1 MIYAD
6 VVLPLALDNL
16 FTYAVPADMEERVN
30 VGHRVIVP
38 FGRRKYYTAIVI
50 NLHEN
55 APTEYEVKPIESV
68 VDSHPIINEQQIKL
82 WQWISFYYM
91 CYLGE
96 VYIAAVPARLKLES
110 ETFLSVFD
118 TDSSLEG
125 LTPLEIKIMQF
136 IRDKGTQ
143 KISDISKELKIR
155 DMLPYAHSLV
165 YSGLVEIEDQLIE
178 KYKPKSETYIRLNAD
193 IEDAS
198 ALIGRA
204 KKQQELFEAIKAIT
218 EQDSNVRILRSD
230 VDKKLGFSS
239 SILKGL
245 IDKGIIIQYAEEISR
260 IKHNIYNTRKAYQL
274 NIHQQKAL
282 EEIKDVF
289 QEKRVCLLHGVT
301 SSGKTEV
308 YIHLIE
314 EQIKSGRQVL
324 FLVPEIA
331 LTTQLTLRLQAVFGD
346 RLGIYHSRI
355 NDNERAEIW
364 LKMQSDN
371 PFEVVIGVRSSIF
384 LPYQSLGLIIVD
396 EEHEVGYKQMDPS
409 PRYHARDTSI
419 VMAHN
424 FDAKV
429 LLGSAT
435 PSIESYHNAITG
447 KYGLVEMHHRY
458 EDIEMPRIELENT
471 KELRRKKI
479 MKSVLTPMMIEG
491 INSALGSGQ
500 QVILFRNRRGFAPLL
515 ECKHCGWT
523 PKCKHCDVSLTY
535 HKFHHQLKCHYCN
548 SSYHVID
555 ECSVCKTNSVEQ
567 LGMGTEMLEEEVA
580 QLFPNAMIER
590 MDTDTTRGK
599 NSYEQIIDDFEE
611 GRTDI
616 LVGTQMLSKGLDFD
630 NVSLVG
636 IIAADGLLNHPNFRS
651 HERGFQLMMQAAGR
665 AGRKGQ
671 QGRVIVQAAEPDI
684 SLFKY
689 LQANDYVSFY
699 YLQLNERR
707 LFNYPPY
714 TRLISIVFK
723 HRDEGVVDSGAH
735 YFASSLRNSL
745 GNMVLG
751 PNVPVISYI
760 KRQHIR
766 EILLKLDTSLSH
778 VRVREFIRYVEQ
790 HFRSY
795 DKFRYVTLNYDVD
808 VV

>member
-16 FTYAVPADMEERVN
+16 FTYSVPSDILEMIDI
-30 VGHRVIVP
+30 GYRVIVP
-38 FGRRKYYTAIVI
+38 FGKRKYYTAIVI

-55 APTEYEVKPIESV
+55 APTDYEVKPIESV

-82 WQWISFYYM
+82 WQWMSFYYM

-110 ETFLSVFD
+110 ESFLSVLD
-118 TDSSLEG
+118 TVSSLEG
-125 LTPLEIKIMQF
+125 LTPIETKIMHF
-136 IRDKGTQ
+136 LRERGTQ
-143 KISDISKELKIR
+143 KVSQIGKELKIK

-165 YSGLVEIEDQLIE
+165 YSGLVEIEDQVIE
-178 KYKPKSETYIRLNAD
+178 KYKPKTETYIKLNSD
-193 IEDAS
+193 ISDATDI
-198 ALIGRA
+198 IGRA
-204 KKQQELFEAIKAIT
+204 KKQQELYEALKDAFEKDNGI
-218 EQDSNVRILRSD
+218 RIQRSD
-230 VDKKLGFSS
+230 IESIFGFSS

-245 IDKGIIIQYAEEISR
+245 IDKNVVIQYTEEVSRINPKLTISR
-260 IKHNIYNTRKAYQL
+260 DAYQL
-274 NIHQQKAL
+274 NRHQQTAL
-282 EEIKDVF
+282 EEINKIFED
-289 QEKRVCLLHGVT
+289 KSVCLLHGVT

-314 EQIKSGRQVL
+314 EQLKNGGQVL

-346 RLGIYHSRI
+346 RLGIYHSKI

-384 LPYQSLGLIIVD
+384 LPFQSLGLIIVD
-396 EEHEVGYKQMDPS
+396 EEHEVGYKQMDPA
-409 PRYHARDTSI
+409 PRYSARDTSI

-424 FDAKV
+424 FGAKV

-458 EDIEMPRIELENT
+458 EEIEMPRIELENT

-548 SSYHVID
+548 SSYHVVD
-555 ECSVCKTNSVEQ
+555 ECPVCKTNSVEQ

-580 QLFPNAMIER
+580 QLFPSAMIER

-599 NSYEQIIDDFEE
+599 NSYEQIISDFEE

-671 QGRVIVQAAEPDI
+671 QGRVIVQASDPDI

-699 YLQLNERR
+699 HLQLNERR

-723 HRDEGVVDSGAH
+723 HRNEGVVDSGAH

-745 GNMVLG
+745 GDMVLG

-766 EILLKLDTSLSH
+766 EVLLKLDISLSH
-778 VRVREFIRYVEQ
+778 VRVREFIRYVEH

>member
-1 MIYAD
+1 MLYAD

-16 FTYAVPADMEERVN
+16 FTYSVPDDMQERVS

-68 VDSHPIINEQQIKL
+68 VDSYPIINEQQIKL
-82 WQWISFYYM
+82 WQWIAFYYM

-118 TDSSLEG
+118 NDSSLEG
-125 LTPLEIKIMQF
+125 LTPIEIKIMHF
-136 IRDKGTQ
+136 IREKGTQ

-165 YSGLVEIEDQLIE
+165 YSGLVEIEDQVIE
-178 KYKPKSETYIRLNAD
+178 RYKPKTETYIKLNPEIND
-193 IEDAS
+193 TTNI
-198 ALIGRA
+198 IGKA
-204 KKQQELFEAIKAIT
+204 KKQQDLYEVLKDAFEK
-218 EQDSNVRILRSD
+218 DSGLRVQRGDIDKKYGFSNSILR
-230 VDKKLGFSS
+230 
-239 SILKGL
+239 GL
-245 IDKGIIIQYAEEISR
+245 IDKGIVIQYTEEISR
-260 IKHNIYNTRKAYQL
+260 INPNVVISREAYQL
-274 NIHQQKAL
+274 NIHQQAAL
-282 EEIKDVF
+282 EEINNIF
-289 QEKRVCLLHGVT
+289 EKKSVCLLHGVT

-314 EQIKSGRQVL
+314 EHLKKGRQVL

-364 LKMQSDN
+364 LKMQSES

-409 PRYHARDTSI
+409 PRYHARDTAI

-447 KYGLVEMHHRY
+447 KYGLVEMHHRF

-479 MKSVLTPMMIEG
+479 MKSVLTPKMIEG

-523 PKCKHCDVSLTY
+523 PKCQHCDVSLTY

-548 SSYHVID
+548 SSYHVVD
-555 ECSVCKTNSVEQ
+555 ECPVCKTNSVEQ

-580 QLFPNAMIER
+580 QLFPNAMVER

-599 NSYEQIIDDFEE
+599 NSYEQIIADFEE
-611 GRTDI
+611 KRTDI

-651 HERGFQLMMQAAGR
+651 HERGFQLMMQASGR

-671 QGRVIVQAAEPDI
+671 QGRVIVQAADPEI

-699 YLQLNERR
+699 HLQLNERR

-714 TRLISIVFK
+714 TRLISIVLK
-723 HRDEGVVDSGAH
+723 HRNEGVVDSGAH
-735 YFASSLRNSL
+735 FFASSLRNSL

-766 EILLKLDTSLSH
+766 EILLKLDTNLNH
-778 VRVREFIRYVEQ
+778 VKVREFIRYVEHQ
-790 HFRSY
+790 FRGH
-795 DKFRYVTLNYDVD
+795 DRFKYVQLNYDVD